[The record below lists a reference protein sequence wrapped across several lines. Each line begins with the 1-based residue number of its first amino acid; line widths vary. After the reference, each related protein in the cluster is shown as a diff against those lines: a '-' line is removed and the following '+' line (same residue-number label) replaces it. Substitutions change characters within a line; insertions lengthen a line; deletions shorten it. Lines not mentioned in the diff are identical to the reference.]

1 MSRHRDHAPQASG
14 RHLRASENSPVN
26 NTYPTYYTVLG
37 PAITL
42 LREHPEDFMRHFLAA
57 ALTYDFHFHT
67 FFPSVND
74 HHASRYTHALRYIL
88 EALDQSTNDPDCLDD
103 VIDFLSQLGCDQRKY
118 QLTAEQYQSLA
129 AALRDTFAL
138 LLPYQWSTELND
150 ALLTSFEHA
159 INVMQSAAAT
169 KTTPPVYTGTVM
181 EVLRFTRDI
190 AIVRLQANPALDY
203 LPGQYLSVTT
213 PQCPGTWR
221 YLSPAIPANSDGYI
235 EFHIRAVD
243 HGYFSNQ
250 IVHNTHPGDQW
261 TLSNPHGNL
270 HISGERPVCM
280 IARDMALAPMRCI
293 LLDMVQDSGHHPL
306 VDIYYS
312 THYPGEL
319 IDAATLANLQAANPW
334 LIAHICAD
342 EKTDPWWLH
351 NAPELP
357 PNLLLRHGNPL
368 EIALAD
374 GCIHD
379 REILVGGSP
388 QIVQQAMENL
398 PRLGVSRADIHHD
411 PLD

>member
-159 INVMQSAAAT
+159 INAVS
-169 KTTPPVYTGTVM
+169 YTH
-181 EVLRFTRDI
+181 LR
-190 AIVRLQANPALDY
+190 
-203 LPGQYLSVTT
+203 
-213 PQCPGTWR
+213 
-221 YLSPAIPANSDGYI
+221 
-235 EFHIRAVD
+235 
-243 HGYFSNQ
+243 
-250 IVHNTHPGDQW
+250 
-261 TLSNPHGNL
+261 
-270 HISGERPVCM
+270 
-280 IARDMALAPMRCI
+280 
-293 LLDMVQDSGHHPL
+293 
-306 VDIYYS
+306 
-312 THYPGEL
+312 
-319 IDAATLANLQAANPW
+319 
-334 LIAHICAD
+334 AH
-342 EKTDPWWLH
+342 ET
-351 NAPELP
+351 
-357 PNLLLRHGNPL
+357 
-368 EIALAD
+368 
-374 GCIHD
+374 
-379 REILVGGSP
+379 
-388 QIVQQAMENL
+388 
-398 PRLGVSRADIHHD
+398 
-411 PLD
+411 